1 VSIKHRTPVG
11 EGRGGV
17 IVTLCQHTHIVFYYR
32 SCGDHLNYMKVG
44 VAGLGLMGS
53 GITRRLI
60 NSGYAVSIYNRT
72 GSKAQHF
79 SRNKAT
85 VALSPKELAE
95 SCDLVITIVTDFDA
109 VKNVLFGTNGVVESA
124 NHNLVVAD
132 ASTISPSQSEHCA
145 QRLRKAG
152 IELLGIPV
160 MGGPAAAE
168 AGDLVPI
175 VSGSR
180 QAFEKV
186 RQVIE
191 RLGRT
196 FYVGEKDGS
205 ANAIKLA
212 LNLNIALI
220 ASAVSEGITLV
231 RRAGIDPSIFIEIL
245 NSTYF
250 KTGLSEKKGPKMVK
264 NDFSPT
270 FHLKNML
277 KDLELA
283 TSTAQQTGITLP
295 QTALAQQIFRA
306 ANNMGFSD
314 QDYTSICAFLAKI
327 NGIEN

>member
-1 VSIKHRTPVG
+1 
-11 EGRGGV
+11 
-17 IVTLCQHTHIVFYYR
+17 
-32 SCGDHLNYMKVG
+32 MKVG
-44 VAGLGLMGS
+44 IAGLGLMGS
-53 GITRRLI
+53 GITKRLI
-60 NSGYAVSIYNRT
+60 DSGHMVSIYNRT
-72 GSKAQHF
+72 RSKADQF
-79 SRNKAT
+79 SNKAT
-85 VALSPKELAE
+85 VALSPRELAE
-95 SCDLVITIVTDFDA
+95 GCDLLITVVTNFDA
-109 VKNVLFGTNGVVESA
+109 VKDILFGTKGVIESG

-145 QRLRKAG
+145 QRLRSAG
-152 IELLGIPV
+152 IEMLGIPV

-168 AGDLVPI
+168 AGELILI
-175 VSGSR
+175 VSGNK

-191 RLGRT
+191 KLGRI

-205 ANAIKLA
+205 ANTIKLA

-220 ASAVSEGITLV
+220 ASGLSEGITLV
-231 RRAGIDPSIFIEIL
+231 RRAGIDPSVFIEIL

-264 NDFSPT
+264 SDFSPT

-283 TSTAQQTGITLP
+283 TSTAQGTGITIP

-327 NGIEN
+327 NGLENH

>member
-1 VSIKHRTPVG
+1 MH
-11 EGRGGV
+11 GV
-17 IVTLCQHTHIVFYYR
+17 HNYTETHTHIERHSFLLSPWLR
-32 SCGDHLNYMKVG
+32 PLNYMKVG

-53 GITRRLI
+53 GIAKRLI
-60 NSGYAVSIYNRT
+60 NCGYAVSLFNRT
-72 GSKAQHF
+72 SSKAQDF
-79 SRNKAT
+79 SNMAT
-85 VALSPKELAE
+85 VASSPKELAE
-95 SCDLVITIVTDFDA
+95 VCDLIITVLTDFDA
-109 VKNVLFGTNGVVESA
+109 VKNILFGKNGVTESGKHHYHH
-124 NHNLVVAD
+124 NNNNLVVAD
-132 ASTISPSQSEHCA
+132 VSTISPSQSEYCA
-145 QRLRKAG
+145 QRLRNTG
-152 IELLGIPV
+152 IEMLGVPV

-168 AGDLVPI
+168 TGDLVPM
-175 VSGSR
+175 VAGSKP
-180 QAFEKV
+180 AFEKV

-191 RLGRT
+191 KLGRT
-196 FYVGEKDGS
+196 FYVDERDGS

-250 KTGLSEKKGPKMVK
+250 KTGLSEKKGPKMLK

-283 TSTAQQTGITLP
+283 TTCAQETGITLP

-306 ANNMGFSD
+306 ANNMGFCD
-314 QDYTSICAFLAKI
+314 KYYTSICAFLA
-327 NGIEN
+327 

>member
-1 VSIKHRTPVG
+1 
-11 EGRGGV
+11 
-17 IVTLCQHTHIVFYYR
+17 
-32 SCGDHLNYMKVG
+32 MKVG

-53 GITRRLI
+53 GIAKRLI
-60 NSGYAVSIYNRT
+60 NRGLTVSIYNRT
-72 GSKAQHF
+72 SSKAQHF
-79 SRNKAT
+79 SGNAT
-85 VALSPKELAE
+85 VALSPRELAE
-95 SCDLVITIVTDFDA
+95 GCDLVVTVVTDFDA
-109 VKNVLFGTNGVVESA
+109 VKNVLFGRDGIIESE

-132 ASTISPSQSEHCA
+132 ASTISPSQSEYCA
-145 QRLRKAG
+145 QHLRNSG
-152 IELLGIPV
+152 IEMLGIPL

-180 QAFEKV
+180 QTFDKV

-191 RLGRT
+191 NLGRT
-196 FYVGEKDGS
+196 FYIGERDGS

-220 ASAVSEGITLV
+220 ATAVSEGITLV

-264 NDFSPT
+264 NDFSPS

-283 TSTAQQTGITLP
+283 TSTAQGTGIALP
-295 QTALAQQIFRA
+295 QTTLAQQMFRA

-327 NGIEN
+327 NGVENQ

>member
-1 VSIKHRTPVG
+1 
-11 EGRGGV
+11 
-17 IVTLCQHTHIVFYYR
+17 
-32 SCGDHLNYMKVG
+32 MKVG
-44 VAGLGLMGS
+44 IAGLGLMGS
-53 GITRRLI
+53 GITKRLI
-60 NSGYAVSIYNRT
+60 DSGHMVSIYNRT
-72 GSKAQHF
+72 RSKADQF
-79 SRNKAT
+79 SNEAT
-85 VALSPKELAE
+85 VALSPRELAE
-95 SCDLVITIVTDFDA
+95 GCDLLITVVTDFDA
-109 VKNVLFGTNGVVESA
+109 VKDILFGTKGVIESG

-145 QRLRKAG
+145 QRLRSAG
-152 IELLGIPV
+152 IEMLGIPV

-168 AGDLVPI
+168 AGELILI
-175 VSGSR
+175 VSGNK

-191 RLGRT
+191 KLGRI

-205 ANAIKLA
+205 ANTIKLA

-220 ASAVSEGITLV
+220 ASGLSEGITLV
-231 RRAGIDPSIFIEIL
+231 RRAGIDPSVFIEIL

-264 NDFSPT
+264 SDFSPT

-283 TSTAQQTGITLP
+283 TSTAQGTGITIP

-327 NGIEN
+327 NGLENH

>member
-1 VSIKHRTPVG
+1 
-11 EGRGGV
+11 
-17 IVTLCQHTHIVFYYR
+17 
-32 SCGDHLNYMKVG
+32 MKVG
-44 VAGLGLMGS
+44 IAGLGLMGS
-53 GITRRLI
+53 GITKRLI
-60 NSGYAVSIYNRT
+60 DSGHMVSIYNRT
-72 GSKAQHF
+72 RSKAEQF
-79 SRNKAT
+79 SNKAT
-85 VALSPKELAE
+85 VALSPRELAE
-95 SCDLVITIVTDFDA
+95 GCDLLITVVTDFDA
-109 VKNVLFGTNGVVESA
+109 VKDILFGTKGVIESG

-132 ASTISPSQSEHCA
+132 ASTISPSQSEHCV
-145 QRLRKAG
+145 QRLRSAG
-152 IELLGIPV
+152 IEMLGIPV

-168 AGDLVPI
+168 AGELIPI
-175 VSGSR
+175 VSGNR

-191 RLGRT
+191 KLGRI

-205 ANAIKLA
+205 ANTIKLA

-220 ASAVSEGITLV
+220 ASGLSEGITLV

-264 NDFSPT
+264 SDFSPT

-283 TSTAQQTGITLP
+283 TSTAQGTGITIP

-327 NGIEN
+327 NALENH

>member
-1 VSIKHRTPVG
+1 
-11 EGRGGV
+11 
-17 IVTLCQHTHIVFYYR
+17 
-32 SCGDHLNYMKVG
+32 MKVG
-44 VAGLGLMGS
+44 IAGLGLMGS
-53 GITRRLI
+53 GIAKRLI
-60 NSGYAVSIYNRT
+60 NSGQAVSIYNRT
-72 GSKAQHF
+72 GLKAQHF
-79 SRNKAT
+79 SNKAT
-85 VALSPKELAE
+85 VALSPSKLAE
-95 SCDLVITIVTDFDA
+95 SCDLVITVVTDFDA
-109 VKNVLFGTNGVVESA
+109 VKNVLFGTNGVIESR
-124 NHNLVVAD
+124 NRNLIVAD
-132 ASTISPSQSEHCA
+132 VSTISPTQSEHCA
-145 QRLRKAG
+145 QRLRNAG
-152 IELLGIPV
+152 MEMLGIPV
-160 MGGPAAAE
+160 MGGPVAAE

-175 VSGSR
+175 VAGSK

-186 RQVIE
+186 KQVIE
-191 RLGRT
+191 KLGRT
-196 FYVGEKDGS
+196 FYVGERDGS

-212 LNLNIALI
+212 LNLNIALV

-283 TSTAQQTGITLP
+283 TSTAQETGITLP

-327 NGIEN
+327 NGLENQ

>member
-1 VSIKHRTPVG
+1 
-11 EGRGGV
+11 
-17 IVTLCQHTHIVFYYR
+17 
-32 SCGDHLNYMKVG
+32 M
-44 VAGLGLMGS
+44 
-53 GITRRLI
+53 
-60 NSGYAVSIYNRT
+60 
-72 GSKAQHF
+72 
-79 SRNKAT
+79 
-85 VALSPKELAE
+85 
-95 SCDLVITIVTDFDA
+95 
-109 VKNVLFGTNGVVESA
+109 
-124 NHNLVVAD
+124 
-132 ASTISPSQSEHCA
+132 
-145 QRLRKAG
+145 
-152 IELLGIPV
+152 LGIPL

-180 QAFEKV
+180 QTFDKV

-191 RLGRT
+191 NLGRT
-196 FYVGEKDGS
+196 FYIGEIDGS

-220 ASAVSEGITLV
+220 ATAVSEGITLV

-264 NDFSPT
+264 NDFSPS
-270 FHLKNML
+270 FHLRNML

-283 TSTAQQTGITLP
+283 TSTAQGTGIALP
-295 QTALAQQIFRA
+295 QTTLAQQMFRA

-327 NGIEN
+327 NGVENQ

>member
-1 VSIKHRTPVG
+1 
-11 EGRGGV
+11 
-17 IVTLCQHTHIVFYYR
+17 
-32 SCGDHLNYMKVG
+32 MKVS

-53 GITRRLI
+53 GITKRLI
-60 NSGYAVSIYNRT
+60 DCGHNVSVYNRT
-72 GSKAQHF
+72 RSKAEQF
-79 SRNKAT
+79 SNKAT
-85 VALSPKELAE
+85 VALSPRELAE
-95 SCDLVITIVTDFDA
+95 DCDLLITAVTDFEA
-109 VKNVLFGTNGVVESA
+109 VKGILFGTKGIIESS
-124 NHNLVVAD
+124 NRNLVVAN

-145 QRLRKAG
+145 QRLRSAG
-152 IELLGIPV
+152 IEMLGIPV

-168 AGDLVPI
+168 GGELIPI
-175 VSGSR
+175 VSGNR

-191 RLGRT
+191 KLGRI

-205 ANAIKLA
+205 ANTIKLA

-220 ASAVSEGITLV
+220 ASGLSEGITLV

-283 TSTAQQTGITLP
+283 TSTAQGTGVTLP

-327 NGIEN
+327 NGLENH

>member
-1 VSIKHRTPVG
+1 MKVSI
-11 EGRGGV
+11 
-17 IVTLCQHTHIVFYYR
+17 
-32 SCGDHLNYMKVG
+32 
-44 VAGLGLMGS
+44 AGLGLMGS
-53 GITRRLI
+53 GITKRLI
-60 NSGYAVSIYNRT
+60 DSGHIVSIYNRT
-72 GSKAQHF
+72 RSKAEQF
-79 SRNKAT
+79 SNKAT
-85 VALSPKELAE
+85 VALSPRELAE
-95 SCDLVITIVTDFDA
+95 GCDLLITVVTDFDA
-109 VKNVLFGTNGVVESA
+109 VKDILFGTRGVIESG

-132 ASTISPSQSEHCA
+132 TSTISPSQSEYCA
-145 QRLRKAG
+145 QRLRSAG
-152 IELLGIPV
+152 IEMLGIPV

-168 AGDLVPI
+168 AGELIPI
-175 VSGSR
+175 VSGNR

-191 RLGRT
+191 KLGRI

-205 ANAIKLA
+205 ANTIKLA

-220 ASAVSEGITLV
+220 ASGLSEGITLV

-264 NDFSPT
+264 SDFSPT

-283 TSTAQQTGITLP
+283 TSTAQGTGITLP

-327 NGIEN
+327 NGLENH